1 MKRNNRKNHQ
11 KSDVYKIPNKIVFS
25 PTSNVS
31 SEKNKNDT
39 EVKNLTENNKNQ
51 KFDIGHLIDKIF
63 TDDFIIIALIG
74 LLIYEVINLKKE
86 NADNDIIFEY
96 EIMIAALIYIY
107 F

>member
-1 MKRNNRKNHQ
+1 MKR
-11 KSDVYKIPNKIVFS
+11 KI
-25 PTSNVS
+25 
-31 SEKNKNDT
+31 
-39 EVKNLTENNKNQ
+39 
-51 KFDIGHLIDKIF
+51 LIILI
-63 TDDFIIIALIG
+63 IIIALIG